1 MGIKITSVNGETL
14 TFVVK
19 GDLSVDDK
27 EKILEIC
34 LKYKKLYMDGYPH
47 GRDKRLILAKAGV
60 IYTEWE
66 GSPHVTIC
74 YLPKTLPDGLEI
86 TALPSAKKGKSTP
99 ELHRIA
105 QQWQQDVVDAIEAE
119 FNI

>member
-1 MGIKITSVNGETL
+1 MGIKITNVNGEAL

-19 GDLSVDDK
+19 GDLSNNDK

-47 GRDKRLILAKAGV
+47 GRDKRLKLAKAGV

-86 TALPSAKKGKSTP
+86 TALPSAKKGKSAV
-99 ELHRIA
+99 ELQLIA
-105 QQWQQDVVDAIEAE
+105 QKWQQDVIDAIVAE
-119 FNI
+119 FA